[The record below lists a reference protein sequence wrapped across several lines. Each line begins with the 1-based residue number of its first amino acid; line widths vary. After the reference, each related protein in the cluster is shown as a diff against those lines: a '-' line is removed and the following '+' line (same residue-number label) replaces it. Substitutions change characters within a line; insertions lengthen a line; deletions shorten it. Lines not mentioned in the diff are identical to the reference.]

1 MIKPFLK
8 GKAFLEDIQNALKQ
22 IEKLHVWW
30 LGQSGFLIQWNGEH
44 LLFDPYLSDSLTRKY
59 AETDKP
65 HTRMTEQV
73 VDPLKLNFIDVTTSS
88 HNHTDHLDHETLIPL
103 MKVNPEM
110 ELVVPSANQK
120 FAADRL
126 KVAQNK
132 LRSINTDKSL
142 KLGKFEI
149 HAIPAAH
156 EELST
161 DIQGRHHF
169 LGYIAKIGPWVIYHS
184 GDTIPY
190 EGMEELLSQW
200 NINVALLPINGR
212 RPERRVAGN
221 LWGTEAAHL
230 AKSIGAEIV
239 IPCHYEMFEFNT
251 ETPKQFESECIK
263 IKQDYKTLRAGQR
276 WSGSPNS

>member
-30 LGQSGFLIQWNGEH
+30 LGQSGFLVQWNGEH

-161 DIQGRHHF
+161 DIQGRYHF
-169 LGYIAKIGPWVIYHS
+169 LGYIAKIGPWSIYHS

-212 RPERRVAGN
+212 RPKRRVAGN

-230 AKSIGAEIV
+230 AKSIDADIV

-251 ETPKQFESECIK
+251 ETTEKFESECIK

>member
-30 LGQSGFLIQWNGEH
+30 LGQSGFLVQWNGEH

-132 LRSINTDKSL
+132 LQSINTDKPL
-142 KLGKFEI
+142 KLGNFEI

-156 EELST
+156 EKLST
-161 DIQGRHHF
+161 DTQGRHHF
-169 LGYIAKIGPWVIYHS
+169 LGYIAKIGPWSIYHS

-230 AKSIGAEIV
+230 AKSIDADIV

-251 ETPKQFESECIK
+251 ETPEKFESECIK
-263 IKQDYKTLRAGQR
+263 INQDYKTLRAGQR

>member
-1 MIKPFLK
+1 
-8 GKAFLEDIQNALKQ
+8 
-22 IEKLHVWW
+22 
-30 LGQSGFLIQWNGEH
+30 
-44 LLFDPYLSDSLTRKY
+44 
-59 AETDKP
+59 
-65 HTRMTEQV
+65 
-73 VDPLKLNFIDVTTSS
+73 
-88 HNHTDHLDHETLIPL
+88 

-169 LGYIAKIGPWVIYHS
+169 LGYIAKIGPWSIYHS

-212 RPERRVAGN
+212 RSKRRVAGN

-230 AKSIGAEIV
+230 AKSIDADIV

-251 ETPKQFESECIK
+251 ETPEKFESECIK

-276 WSGSPNS
+276 GSGSPNS

>member
-8 GKAFLEDIQNALKQ
+8 GKAFLEDVQNALKE
-22 IEKLHVWW
+22 IEKIHVWW
-30 LGQSGFLIQWNGEH
+30 LGQSGFLVQWNGEH

-169 LGYIAKIGPWVIYHS
+169 LGYIAKIGPWAIYHS

-190 EGMEELLSQW
+190 EGMEELLGQW
-200 NINVALLPINGR
+200 NINVAILPINGR
-212 RPERRVAGN
+212 RSERKVAGN

-251 ETPKQFESECIK
+251 ETASILRKHGGKTSEELK
-263 IKQDYKTLRAGQR
+263 AEGK
-276 WSGSPNS
+276 